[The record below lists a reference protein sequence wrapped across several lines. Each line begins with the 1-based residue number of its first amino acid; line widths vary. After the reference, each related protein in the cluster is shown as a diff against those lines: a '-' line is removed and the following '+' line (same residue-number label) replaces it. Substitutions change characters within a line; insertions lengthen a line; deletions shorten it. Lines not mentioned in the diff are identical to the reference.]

1 MKFAKILLAI
11 ISTSVLI
18 NAQTSSNPPSQ
29 TQIENQIKRQ
39 DEEQKRRIEAQRQ
52 EREKATREREAVWA
66 KDTGIKP
73 VGSINKEKLF
83 ELEKQKLA
91 AIAEL
96 NAQFFISDSY
106 RNKYSEFLKQKNTGI
121 ARMLP
126 DTKCDVGLTVTVSEL
141 ERCANVPQI
150 KGNGSRYSIKLNFI
164 PSYMP
169 LPDILNLFNEADIYY
184 NGNSFYFG
192 NESTQS
198 IVSEIGDA
206 DINEI
211 NAKSPVSKVLTK
223 FKPSRTKTEL
233 QQQRKILEKGITENG
248 YFYSNFA
255 SVKNNSVYVFRSI
268 TFSPF
273 RNSSPSKVF
282 WNTDLLGVFKVVGKE
297 DDGSIVF
304 IWKKLKEENAPYLK
318 DK

>member
-1 MKFAKILLAI
+1 MSL
-11 ISTSVLI
+11 LI

-66 KDTGIKP
+66 KDTGIKSAGP
-73 VGSINKEKLF
+73 LNKEKLF

-96 NAQFFISDSY
+96 NSQFYISDSY

-268 TFSPF
+268 TFSRF
-273 RNSSPSKVF
+273 RNGSQSKVF
-282 WNTDLLGVFKVVGKE
+282 WNTDLLGFFKVVGKE